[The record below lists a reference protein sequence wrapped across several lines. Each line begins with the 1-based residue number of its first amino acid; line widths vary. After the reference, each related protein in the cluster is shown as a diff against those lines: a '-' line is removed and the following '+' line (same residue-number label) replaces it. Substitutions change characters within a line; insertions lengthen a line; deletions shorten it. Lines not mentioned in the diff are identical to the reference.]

1 VANIIQVLASHF
13 VPLTD
18 TLLLEAY
25 EWTVENDTDAKGLLS
40 EDVGDALVAT
50 ITARA

>member
-1 VANIIQVLASHF
+1 MLASHF

-25 EWTVENDTDAKGLLS
+25 EWTIDQEGYAKDLLQ
-40 EDVGDALVAT
+40 EDVGNALVAT
-50 ITARA
+50 ITAKL